1 MKLFT
6 NKKAFYCLWSGQSL
20 SLLGS
25 GLTRF
30 ALMIWAY
37 QNNGSITSMVLLGF
51 FSSLSFI
58 LVSPFAGVL
67 TDRINRKWVMFFAD
81 LASGLVTVMLL
92 ILSFRGEMQFW
103 HLYLAEGLSGAF
115 DAFQS
120 PAFFSSISQLVPKEE
135 FTRSNALIGLS
146 KSAVQVLAPALS
158 SAILTFGGL
167 NLVLMIDLV
176 TLVLGLTSLFL
187 IHLSKPEQSDEGHLA
202 KGDFWHEF
210 RFGFRY
216 IFSQPGLRVILFN
229 FVGINLFA
237 GFTYMSILSPMI
249 LTRTGGDKI
258 ALGTIQTIM
267 GLGSILG
274 ALALVAWRSPRKKA
288 SLFAWSTL
296 ISFGICD
303 FLTASSNS
311 VWSWSAS
318 GFLSEFSI
326 PFIVNPYYSIWQETV
341 PADVQGKVFSVREM
355 IQTSPSP
362 VGYLLGG
369 LLADHVFEPLFMRT
383 TPLTPLVGMGPGSGM
398 AAMFLITGFCGALNG
413 LIAVLHPAVRKL
425 DEMK

>member
-1 MKLFT
+1 MKLLT
-6 NKKAFYCLWSGQSL
+6 HKKAFYMLWSGQSL

-51 FSSLSFI
+51 FSSLAFMLI
-58 LVSPFAGVL
+58 SPFAGVV
-67 TDRINRKWVMFFAD
+67 TDRINRKWGMFFAD
-81 LASGLVTVMLL
+81 LGSGLVTAILL
-92 ILSFRGEMQFW
+92 ILSFKGEMHFW

-115 DAFQS
+115 EAFQS
-120 PAFFSSISQLVPKEE
+120 PAFFSSVSQLVPKEE

-146 KSAVQVLAPALS
+146 KSAVQVIAPALS
-158 SAILTFGGL
+158 SVILTFGGL
-167 NLVLMIDLV
+167 NLVMMIDLS
-176 TLVLGLTSLFL
+176 TLLLGLVAVLL
-187 IHLSKPEQSDEGHLA
+187 IQISKPDQSEVGVLA

-267 GLGSILG
+267 GIGGIIG
-274 ALALVAWRSPRKKA
+274 ALMLVAWRAPRKKA
-288 SLFAWSTL
+288 SMFAWSTL

-303 FLTASSNS
+303 LLTASSHS

-326 PFIVNPYYSIWQETV
+326 PFIVNPYYAIWQETV
-341 PADVQGKVFSVREM
+341 PTDVQGRVFAVREM

-362 VGYLLGG
+362 LGFLLGG
-369 LLADHVFEPLFMRT
+369 LLADHVFEPLFMHAT
-383 TPLTPLVGMGPGSGM
+383 LLTPLVGIGPGAGM
-398 AAMFLITGFCGALNG
+398 AAMFLITGFCGAMNG
-413 LIAVLHPAVRKL
+413 LVAVLHPAVRKL
-425 DEMK
+425 DKN

>member
-6 NKKAFYCLWSGQSL
+6 NKKAFYFLWSGQSL

-51 FSSLSFI
+51 FSFISFM
-58 LVSPFAGVL
+58 LVSPFAGVV
-67 TDRINRKWVMFFAD
+67 TDRLNRKWVMFFAD
-81 LASGLVTVMLL
+81 LGSGLVTVCLL
-92 ILSFRGEMQFW
+92 VLFSRGGMQLW
-103 HLYLAEGLSGAF
+103 HLYLAEALSGALE
-115 DAFQS
+115 AFQS
-120 PAFFSSISQLVPKEE
+120 PAFFSSVSQLVPKEE

-146 KSAVQVLAPALS
+146 KSAVQVIAPALS
-158 SAILTFGGL
+158 SAILTYGGI
-167 NLVLMIDLV
+167 NLVMVIDLA
-176 TLVLGLTSLFL
+176 TLLPGLIALLL
-187 IHLSKPEQSDEGHLA
+187 IQLNKPGQSEEGVLA
-202 KGDFWHEF
+202 KGNFWHEF
-210 RFGFRY
+210 RFGFHY
-216 IFSQPGLRVILFN
+216 IFSHPGLRVILLN
-229 FVGINLFA
+229 FMGINLFA

-249 LTRTGGDKI
+249 LVRTGGDKI

-267 GLGSILG
+267 GLGGILG
-274 ALALVAWRSPRKKA
+274 GLVLVASKTPRKKA

-303 FLTASSNS
+303 LLTASSHA

-326 PFIVNPYYSIWQETV
+326 PFIVNPYYSLWQEKV
-341 PADVQGKVFSVREM
+341 PGDVQGRVFAVREM

-362 VGYLLGG
+362 VGYLIGG
-369 LLADHVFEPLFMRT
+369 LMADHIFEPFFMQT
-383 TPLTPLVGMGPGSGM
+383 TALTPLVGSGPGAGM
-398 AAMFLITGFCGALNG
+398 AAMFLITGFFGALNG
-413 LIAVLHPAVRKL
+413 LVAVLHPAVRKL
-425 DEMK
+425 DE